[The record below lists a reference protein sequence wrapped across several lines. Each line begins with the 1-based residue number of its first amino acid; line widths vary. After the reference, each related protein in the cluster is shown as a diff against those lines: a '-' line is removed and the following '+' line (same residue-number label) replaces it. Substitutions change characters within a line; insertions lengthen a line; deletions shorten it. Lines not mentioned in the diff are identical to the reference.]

1 LDFKLSEDQSLLHD
15 MVDRVALEKH
25 DFRVRRNAIDS
36 AIGWHPPFWH
46 QLAELGVLG
55 APVPESL
62 GGSAG
67 GGIAVM
73 LIMRAFGRPTGYFP
87 YIPTVVCAA
96 GLLARAG
103 SEAQC
108 NEHLPKI
115 LSGERIFAFAC
126 SEAGDHGDPPGCGRQ
141 RCATHRGIGCPAA
154 KRWWLGAPGATI
166 WSSSRNWRRRRN
178 WQRSSCRRALP
189 I

>member
-1 LDFKLSEDQSLLHD
+1 MDQGREDLDFKLSEDQSLLHD
-15 MVDRVALEKH
+15 MVDRVASERH
-25 DFRVRRNAIDS
+25 DFMLRRKMIES

-73 LIMRAFGRPTGYFP
+73 LIMRAFGRRLVISP
-87 YIPTVVCAA
+87 YVSTVVCAA

-103 SEAQC
+103 SEAQR

-115 LSGERIFAFAC
+115 LAGE
-126 SEAGDHGDPPGCGRQ
+126 
-141 RCATHRGIGCPAA
+141 
-154 KRWWLGAPGATI
+154 
-166 WSSSRNWRRRRN
+166 
-178 WQRSSCRRALP
+178 
-189 I
+189 